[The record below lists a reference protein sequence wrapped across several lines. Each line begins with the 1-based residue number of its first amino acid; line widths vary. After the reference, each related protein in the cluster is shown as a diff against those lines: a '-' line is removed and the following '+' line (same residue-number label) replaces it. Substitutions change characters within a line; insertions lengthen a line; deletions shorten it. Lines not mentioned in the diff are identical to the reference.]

1 MCGTS
6 DVVKETDVQRLEA
19 VGEFDSS
26 RSVARLEMEMHKSFR
41 AENYRCFKDLTIEP
55 LQRVNLIVGKNNV
68 GKTALLEAIWLHH
81 EYHNPTLVYMVNV
94 IRGLVRFKP
103 TEFLWELFPN
113 RNPRSQ
119 IRLSAEQESGPTSR
133 LTIDLPPHRSGV
145 AFADAGIL
153 VKLGDAQQVTPTTQ
167 ATVQFT
173 YDDGLSGNPTTFTAE
188 ATSEGVINSK
198 PAPERTS
205 WFLAAYPTETMEF
218 LAERLS
224 DLIANREESQIV
236 KILRIIEPR
245 LEGLLVLQQQAGF
258 PMIWADLGPDGR
270 LPLPLLGDGMKRLL
284 SISFGLQF
292 SKGGVLIVDEVEN
305 GLHYSVMKD
314 VWKVIAEAA
323 RDLDVQV
330 FATTHSEE
338 CIRSAHEAFS
348 EGEDYD
354 FGLHRLDYV
363 KNTVK
368 SVTYD
373 QEALGFALE
382 SGWEV
387 R

>member
-1 MCGTS
+1 MYT
-6 DVVKETDVQRLEA
+6 
-19 VGEFDSS
+19 
-26 RSVARLEMEMHKSFR
+26 SFR

-55 LQRVNLIVGKNNV
+55 LQRVNLIAGKNNV

-81 EYHNPTLVYMVNV
+81 EYHNPTLAYMVNV

-113 RNPRSQ
+113 RNPKSL
-119 IRLSAEQESGPTSR
+119 IRLTAKKERGPTSI
-133 LTIDLPPHRSGV
+133 LTIHLPPHRSGI
-145 AFADAGIL
+145 AFADAGAL
-153 VKLGDAQQVTPTTQ
+153 FKMGDAQPVTPTTE

-173 YDDGLSGNPTTFTAE
+173 YDDGSGGNITRFSAVV
-188 ATSEGVINSK
+188 TSEGVINSQ
-198 PAPERTS
+198 PAPELAS
-205 WFLAAYPTETMEF
+205 WFLAAHPTETMEF
-218 LAERLS
+218 MAERLS
-224 DLIANREESQIV
+224 DLVAKREEGQIV
-236 KILRIIEPR
+236 NILKIIEPR
-245 LEGLLVLQQQAGF
+245 LEGLMVLQQQTGF

-270 LPLPLLGDGMKRLL
+270 FPLPLLGTGMTRLL
-284 SISFGLQF
+284 RISFGLQF

-305 GLHYSVMKD
+305 GLHYSVMTN
-314 VWKVIAEAA
+314 VWKVIAATA
-323 RDLDVQV
+323 RVLDVQV

-348 EGEDYD
+348 EEEDYD

-363 KNTVK
+363 KNTIK

-373 QEALGFALE
+373 RETLGFALE